1 MLDVEK
7 IRQDFPM
14 LNGATMHGQPLIYF
28 DNGATTVKPQI
39 VSNTVCN
46 EFTN

>member
-14 LNGATMHGQPLIYF
+14 LNGATMHGQPLIDKLF
-28 DNGATTVKPQI
+28 G
-39 VSNTVCN
+39 
-46 EFTN
+46 